1 MYDIVISSPADIS
14 LTALIWS
21 SRPLKVHHEFGSHEW
36 LIIEA
41 KGSRQMPEL
50 MLPLPAVYFM
60 ASWSTGNSM
69 LKLLLKSC
77 ELISNDHNKAH
88 SGVEN
93 HCNRRFS
100 MYLLVL

>member
-50 MLPLPAVYFM
+50 MEPLPAGYFM

-69 LKLLLKSC
+69 LRLLLKSC
-77 ELISNDHNKAH
+77 KLISNDHNKAH
-88 SGVEN
+88 SDVEN

-100 MYLLVL
+100 MSLLFL